1 MSEPTI
7 MGLTA
12 EGTTADEFLHLAVA
26 AQIQTKEGSTTDEQ
40 YRLVFRATM
49 QEVFY
54 NTVNVSPDTSG
65 ELLEFGDLTASMRGS
80 APMTFPAFVDRPFRL
95 VNETY
100 SPASV
105 RGTEVTVGRFDYVSV
120 TDYKDLDW
128 DGEETSYDSILEI
141 TSAGEPPRQWYE
153 SVAVQPQIRKKN
165 NSKTQDERR
174 QDMRV
179 TLGYNLCN
187 PEQAVGPSEALLENM
202 AAKTTL
208 TATFNGSAEDVLI
221 VPFSGRG
228 FKLTGESYTVAQG
241 EGSQMYNVRLQYL
254 SRSTWA
260 DVDWD

>member
-1 MSEPTI
+1 MAKVYIVQLSDNTLKDSFVVA
-7 MGLTA
+7 G
-12 EGTTADEFLHLAVA
+12 GTNANCL
-26 AQIQTKEGSTTDEQ
+26 
-40 YRLVFRATM
+40 
-49 QEVFY
+49 
-54 NTVNVSPDTSG
+54 
-65 ELLEFGDLTASMRGS
+65 
-80 APMTFPAFVDRPFRL
+80 
-95 VNETY
+95 
-100 SPASV
+100 
-105 RGTEVTVGRFDYVSV
+105 
-120 TDYKDLDW
+120 
-128 DGEETSYDSILEI
+128 
-141 TSAGEPPRQWYE
+141 
-153 SVAVQPQIRKKN
+153 AVQPQIRKKN